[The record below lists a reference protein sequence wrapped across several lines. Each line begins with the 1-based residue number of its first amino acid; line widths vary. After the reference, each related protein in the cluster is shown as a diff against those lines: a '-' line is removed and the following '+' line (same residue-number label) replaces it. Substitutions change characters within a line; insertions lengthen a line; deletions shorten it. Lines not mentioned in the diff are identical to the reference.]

1 MPFNHACFY
10 VSVLAHCRHS
20 DAPVELPV
28 LGTMPS
34 LETSN
39 RATEFNHRVKLLLE
53 HFDEASQVR
62 ITLNEIPI
70 CLSIL
75 IYLGIE

>member
-1 MPFNHACFY
+1 MSFNHACFY

-20 DAPVELPV
+20 DAPVELSV

-39 RATEFNHRVKLLLE
+39 RATEFNHRIKLLLE
-53 HFDEASQVR
+53 HFDEASQND
-62 ITLNEIPI
+62 IELDSDISKHFN
-70 CLSIL
+70 IL
-75 IYLGIE
+75 RY